1 MPTGRPLST
10 FHPGTY
16 SAAYV
21 EFQFGDACPFL
32 DPYFPNTNGDQCL
45 SEYLGMK
52 EDGRG
57 IKRPLKIKFSD
68 CEYGQGK
75 TYRLKSEVPVSGPT
89 I

>member
-32 DPYFPNTNGDQCL
+32 DRPVKISCEQVFAALPWREEL
-45 SEYLGMK
+45 EYELQAKLFHDLFQTRPPSDRRAAIMK
-52 EDGRG
+52 FRMQATQRG
-57 IKRPLKIKFSD
+57 
-68 CEYGQGK
+68 
-75 TYRLKSEVPVSGPT
+75 
-89 I
+89 